1 MEIGVAGLRAEL
13 KRWLDEARA
22 GEEVIIT
29 DRGVAVARLIGVDA
43 TPILQ
48 QLEDEGVVRLPR
60 NTMRPKASELRRVPA
75 SRPVS
80 ELVSQQRD

>member
-1 MEIGVAGLRAEL
+1 VEIGIAAFRAEL
-13 KRWLDEARA
+13 RRWLGEAKA
-22 GEEVIIT
+22 GEEIIVT

-48 QLEDEGVVRLPR
+48 QLEDAGVVRLPR
-60 NTMRPKASELRRVPA
+60 KTSRPKATGRRRVPA

-80 ELVSQQRD
+80 ELVSQQRA